1 MLGCIIPL
9 SLSVDGDQLMA
20 DVNHIKRTYP
30 NHFDRYTGINL
41 KKPRS
46 ILSDEGLTYGCGSL
60 SDYPG
65 LKESDYDTPTNEL
78 KHLYVSNIIQ
88 SIELYTKAHF
98 GTSIGRARIMIL
110 RGKSCLTWHVDKED
124 ANRYHIP
131 IITNDGCMFIHETP
145 SGRVVSQMSDV
156 GRLYSF
162 NSSIPHT
169 AINASR
175 YDRVHLVLSG
185 YYSN

>member
-1 MLGCIIPL
+1 MTDYCIVPL
-9 SLSVDGDQLMA
+9 TLSVDSDQLIK

-30 NHFDRYTGINL
+30 HHFDTHTGINL
-41 KKPRS
+41 KKPCS

-65 LKESDYDTPTNEL
+65 LKESDFDTLTGEL

-88 SIELYTKAHF
+88 AIEDYTKVHF
-98 GTSIGRARIMIL
+98 NTKIGRARIMIL
-110 RGKSCLTWHVDKED
+110 RGKSCLTWHTDKED
-124 ANRYHIP
+124 ARRFHVP
-131 IITNDGCMFIHETP
+131 IITNDGCMFVHETP
-145 SGRVVSQMSDV
+145 TQRVVSQMLDV

-175 YDRVHLVLSG
+175 DDRVHLVLSG
-185 YYSN
+185 YYQ